1 MPDDQPETPY
11 LELLVRGAP
20 AEAYERPVLRARADK
35 APADRLAALE
45 RAKLLAL
52 RVRGELEGRRRREAE
67 LSALFETAHDL
78 AGLRDLDAVLQA
90 IVQRARS
97 LLGTEVAYLT
107 LNDPTAGDTYM
118 RVTDGSVSARF
129 QQLRLGMGEGL
140 GGLVAQTARPYV
152 TESYFHDPRF
162 QHTGTID
169 AGVRDEGLVAI
180 LGVPLLLGS
189 GVIGVL
195 FAADRRA
202 RVFEREQI
210 ALLGSFA
217 AHAAVAID
225 TAHLLAETRT
235 ALTELEAANEIIR
248 DRSGVIERASDVH
261 DRLTE
266 LVLRGGGVHDVA
278 DAVAE
283 VLSGS
288 VEFVEADEAPAAAVD
303 RSRADGRAVRD
314 GEQDWVAAVSAGGE
328 LLGALILRG
337 HPRLDPVD
345 QRTLERAAMVTSLL
359 QLARRSAGEA
369 EQRVRGEL
377 LDDLLDAP
385 DREPR
390 LLRERAARLRA
401 DLDAPHVVLAASIDA
416 PGTGTPAAGP
426 GGPSAGGFGG
436 TPTGGFDGAFRCG
449 PGGAPGGGSGGTAGG
464 GSGGMPRSGFGG
476 ASRSGPGGAPGG
488 GSGSTP
494 RSGSNDAP
502 RSGPGGTHGSGS
514 GGRPGGGSG
523 GAPVGGSGGMPRSG
537 FGGASRSGLG
547 GTPGG
552 GPGGTPGGGPGG
564 APGDGPGGTPG
575 SGSGGAPV
583 GGSGGMPRSGSNDA
597 SRSGPGGAPVGGSG
611 GMPTGGPGGASRS
624 GSGGAAGSGAGGAH
638 AEDAAGRRRLWS
650 AASHLAATR
659 HGLAATRD
667 GGTVLL
673 LPLAEGDTADALARR
688 TARQLGTAV
697 HAPVTVGASAPVAA
711 PAGRPGE
718 VAAGYAEARRC
729 LAALRALGRA
739 GQGAAVEDFG
749 FLGLLLAGTRDGA
762 PDGTG
767 VQDFVTRTLGP
778 VLDYDERRGTELI
791 RTLDAYFAGGMSPA
805 RTKDALHVHV
815 NTVAQ
820 RLERVGRLLGP
831 DWQSPA
837 RSLEIQLALR
847 LHRLASALGY

>member
-1 MPDDQPETPY
+1 MPVTMPDDRPEAPY

-35 APADRLAALE
+35 APAELLAALE

-152 TESYFHDPRF
+152 TENYFDDPRF
-162 QHTGTID
+162 QHTHAID

-235 ALTELEAANEIIR
+235 ALAELEAANEIIR
-248 DRSGVIERASDVH
+248 DRSRVIERASDVH

-278 DAVAE
+278 DALAE

-288 VEFVEADEAPAAAVD
+288 VEFLETDEAPAAAVD
-303 RSRADGRAVRD
+303 RSRADGHAVRD
-314 GEQDWVAAVSAGGE
+314 GEEDWVAAVSAGGE
-328 LLGALILRG
+328 LLGALVLRG
-337 HPRLDPVD
+337 HPRLDPMD

-401 DLDAPHVVLAASIDA
+401 DLDTPHVVLAAGIEA
-416 PGTGTPAAGP
+416 PDTGTPAAGP
-426 GGPSAGGFGG
+426 GG
-436 TPTGGFDGAFRCG
+436 
-449 PGGAPGGGSGGTAGG
+449 APGGGPGT
-464 GSGGMPRSGFGG
+464 
-476 ASRSGPGGAPGG
+476 
-488 GSGSTP
+488 
-494 RSGSNDAP
+494 
-502 RSGPGGTHGSGS
+502 
-514 GGRPGGGSG
+514 
-523 GAPVGGSGGMPRSG
+523 
-537 FGGASRSGLG
+537 
-547 GTPGG
+547 TPGG
-552 GPGGTPGGGPGG
+552 GPGTAPASGPGGARASGPGGASGSRPGGAPGAGPGGGPGG
-564 APGDGPGGTPG
+564 AP
-575 SGSGGAPV
+575 
-583 GGSGGMPRSGSNDA
+583 
-597 SRSGPGGAPVGGSG
+597 
-611 GMPTGGPGGASRS
+611 
-624 GSGGAAGSGAGGAH
+624 

-659 HGLAATRD
+659 HGLAAARD

-697 HAPVTVGASAPVAA
+697 HAAVTVGASAPVPA
-711 PAGRPGE
+711 PAARPGD

-729 LAALRALGRA
+729 LAALRVLDRA
-739 GQGAAVEDFG
+739 GQGAAAEDFG
-749 FLGLLLAGTRDGA
+749 FLGLLLAGTREGA
-762 PDGTG
+762 PAGTG
-767 VQDFVTRTLGP
+767 VQDFVHRTVGA
-778 VLDYDERRGTELI
+778 VIDYDERRGTELI

-820 RLERVGRLLGP
+820 RLERIGRLLGP

-847 LHRLASALGY
+847 LHRLASAVGY